1 MLLMTMIGV
10 AATTIVTAAGY
21 LKSRQF
27 VRDRLRYVDAAQSP
41 IAPVVAGV
49 GATVIAGV
57 IVAFLPVVGI
67 GTALLFGA
75 GVGLG
80 TAAGARDVR
89 GNLPAVRD

>member
-1 MLLMTMIGV
+1 MILAMIGV

-41 IAPVVAGV
+41 MAPVIAGV
-49 GATVIAGV
+49 GATVVAGIA
-57 IVAFLPVVGI
+57 VAFLPVVGI

-75 GVGLG
+75 GVGIG
-80 TAAGARDVR
+80 TAAGARDIK
-89 GNLPAVRD
+89 GGLPAIRD

>member
-1 MLLMTMIGV
+1 MLLTMIGV
-10 AATTIVTAAGY
+10 AATTVVTAIGY

-41 IAPVVAGV
+41 MAPVVAGV

-57 IVAFLPVVGI
+57 IVAFVPLVGI

-80 TAAGARDVR
+80 TAAGARDVKS
-89 GNLPAVRD
+89 GLPAIRD

>member
-1 MLLMTMIGV
+1 MLATMIGV
-10 AATTIVTAAGY
+10 AATTVVTVAGY

-41 IAPVVAGV
+41 VAPVVAGV
-49 GATVIAGV
+49 GATVIAGL

-75 GVGLG
+75 GVGVG
-80 TAAGARDVR
+80 VAAGARDIK
-89 GNLPAVRD
+89 GGLPAIRD